1 MRRGLTVFACA
12 AISVAATSCSATQ
25 TGRGFGP
32 VFTTV
37 AGLAAQ
43 ATKAGNDITSV
54 RGTLRVKS
62 GPLDQT
68 STFSEQLSRGRVTAF
83 DDRISTIYQGN
94 TTPLHLIIVDGK
106 VYVDR
111 SGQGGKPWVIATRD
125 SSDIYQGNTTP
136 LHLIIVDGKV
146 YVDRSGQGGKP
157 WVIATRDSS
166 DPVVANLAE
175 NVDGT
180 LDQAGMHGYVLMVS
194 VGQDLRLVG
203 PDTVG
208 GVPCVRYHLSVDARV
223 AAQRLTGPQAEQ
235 MQQAVDA
242 GVDTIPLDVWVDA
255 TGRTVRVTDHVTAG
269 AQSATVDLRL
279 NHFNEPMSIDAPP
292 PDQIAPR

>member
-1 MRRGLTVFACA
+1 MGRTWTAAFACA
-12 AISVAATSCSATQ
+12 AISVAATGCSTTQ
-25 TGRGFGP
+25 AGRGFGP

-37 AGLAAQ
+37 SGLAAQ
-43 ATKAGNDITSV
+43 ATKAGSDITSV

-83 DDRISTIYQGN
+83 DDRIST
-94 TTPLHLIIVDGK
+94 
-106 VYVDR
+106 
-111 SGQGGKPWVIATRD
+111 
-125 SSDIYQGNTTP
+125 IYQGNTTP

-255 TGRTVRVTDHVTAG
+255 TGRTVRVTDHVMAG